1 MNNKIIFNA
10 DDFGISLGVNQ
21 AIVKAYNE
29 GVLNS
34 ASLMVNQKYA
44 KDAVKLHKDMPN
56 LALGL
61 HVNLTNEYSAAK
73 AEDIFLLVD
82 KNGKFKNGFLKL
94 FLLSMLRP
102 KKFKQQ
108 AKIEIEAQIQKA
120 IKMGV
125 NLSHIDSH
133 RHVHMIPAVFDI
145 FKEMM
150 AKYGIKKTRV
160 MNENLFMTLKTNK
173 NKSYLFDGGL
183 VKYGLLLLFSMI
195 NSYKSKTYFYTMLY
209 TCKLSK
215 DKFESV
221 HIPKG
226 YDAVEVMIHP
236 SVTMTDKGH
245 MEDIFDENVISDWRL
260 KELETL
266 TDKSILNNFVFNA
279 EYPFLWGIY
288 KKIESWWFKLNQK
301 VRFVL
306 VGGFNTVFAYMVFA
320 LLFALIGMPY
330 LWALIVQ
337 YFITINVSVLTMRY
351 YVFKSEGD
359 FWSEFCK
366 AWSVYIFM
374 FVFNS
379 LALSFL
385 VEICRLNELVAQAL
399 YLVVS
404 TILTYILHKY
414 FSFMRKIK
422 QK

>member
-61 HVNLTNEYSAAK
+61 HVNLTNEYPAAK

-236 SVTMTDKGH
+236 SVTITDKSH

-374 FVFNS
+374 FAFNS
-379 LALSFL
+379 LSLGFL

-399 YLVVS
+399 YLIVS

-414 FSFMRKIK
+414 FSFMRKN
-422 QK
+422 

>member
-414 FSFMRKIK
+414 FSFMRKN
-422 QK
+422 

>member
-215 DKFESV
+215 DT
-221 HIPKG
+221 G
-226 YDAVEVMIHP
+226 MWYNQNA
-236 SVTMTDKGH
+236 
-245 MEDIFDENVISDWRL
+245 
-260 KELETL
+260 
-266 TDKSILNNFVFNA
+266 FV
-279 EYPFLWGIY
+279 
-288 KKIESWWFKLNQK
+288 SC
-301 VRFVL
+301 
-306 VGGFNTVFAYMVFA
+306 
-320 LLFALIGMPY
+320 
-330 LWALIVQ
+330 
-337 YFITINVSVLTMRY
+337 
-351 YVFKSEGD
+351 
-359 FWSEFCK
+359 FCPGRR
-366 AWSVYIFM
+366 
-374 FVFNS
+374 
-379 LALSFL
+379 
-385 VEICRLNELVAQAL
+385 C
-399 YLVVS
+399 
-404 TILTYILHKY
+404 
-414 FSFMRKIK
+414 
-422 QK
+422 

>member
-1 MNNKIIFNA
+1 MSNKIIFNA

-61 HVNLTNEYSAAK
+61 HVNLTNEYSTAK

-102 KKFKQQ
+102 RKFKQQ

-236 SVTMTDKGH
+236 SVTMTDKSH
-245 MEDIFDENVISDWRL
+245 KEDIFDENVISDWRL

-414 FSFMRKIK
+414 FSFMRKN
-422 QK
+422 